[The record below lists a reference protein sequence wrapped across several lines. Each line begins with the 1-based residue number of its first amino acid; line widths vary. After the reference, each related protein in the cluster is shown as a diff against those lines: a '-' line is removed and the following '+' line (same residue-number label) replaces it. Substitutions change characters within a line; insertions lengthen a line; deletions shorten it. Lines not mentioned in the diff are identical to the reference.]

1 MNAVLE
7 VSALSAGYGAERVI
21 RTVTLRVEQGE
32 HHAIVGAP
40 GSGKSTLLRTVAGLH
55 PATQGT
61 IRYNDIDITR
71 EAPEWR
77 KARGL
82 GLMPQNHRLFT
93 SLTVEENLLVGGH
106 WAAAG
111 PWTLGRIYDLYPT
124 LKEKRRAHP
133 RALTPEEHQATAIG
147 RALMANPRILLLD
160 APSRLEPLDLLTKEG
175 LAVVVTTRDTPAR
188 ACWVH
193 RLVSGSATTTRA
205 EADCPR

>member
-7 VSALSAGYGAERVI
+7 VTALTAGYGPARAI
-21 RTVTLRVEQGE
+21 RAVTLRVEQGE
-32 HHAIVGAP
+32 HHTIVGAP

-55 PATQGT
+55 PATHGT
-61 IRYNDIDITR
+61 IRFKDIDITR

-93 SLTVEENLLVGGH
+93 SLTVEENLLVGEH
-106 WAAAG
+106 WAAPG
-111 PWTLGRIYDLYPT
+111 PWTLGRVYELYPS
-124 LKEKRRAHP
+124 LKEKRRAHA
-133 RALTPEEHQATAIG
+133 RELTPEEHQATAVG

-160 APSRLEPLDLLTKEG
+160 APSRPEHLDLLTKEG
-175 LAVVVTTRDTPAR
+175 LAIVVATRDTPAHPG
-188 ACWVH
+188 WVH
-193 RLVSGSATTTRA
+193 RLVAGALTTTRA